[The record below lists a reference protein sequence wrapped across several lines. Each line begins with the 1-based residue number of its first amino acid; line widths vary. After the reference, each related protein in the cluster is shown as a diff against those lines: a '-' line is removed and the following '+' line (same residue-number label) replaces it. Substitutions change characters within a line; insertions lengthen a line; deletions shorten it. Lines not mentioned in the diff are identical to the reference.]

1 MTVST
6 RRGTKDVAPSRAPS
20 ALSLT
25 AWPTWTDITQD
36 FESVFSQFQR
46 SFDEL
51 LAPLQPRTS
60 PSVSDERSTLSPVVE
75 VLDRGDH
82 YTVTVELPGFSR
94 DMVDVQV
101 SRTGL
106 VLRARKKEQTE
117 DKRQDYH
124 RSERSDLVFEHQ
136 LSFPG
141 EVEPKK
147 YEQTMKNGVLELR
160 IPKREPT
167 KPSEPVGKN

>member
-6 RRGTKDVAPSRAPS
+6 RRGTKDVAPSGAPS

-25 AWPTWTDITQD
+25 AWPTWADIAHLD
-36 FESVFSQFQR
+36 GVFSEFRR

-51 LAPLQPRTS
+51 FAPFQPRTS
-60 PSVSDERSTLSPVVE
+60 PSVSEERSTRSPVVE
-75 VLDRGDH
+75 VLDQGDY

-117 DKRQDYH
+117 DKRPDYLH
-124 RSERSDLVFEHQ
+124 REKADIAFEHE
-136 LSFPG
+136 LSFPD
-141 EVEPKK
+141 EVDPKK
-147 YEQTMKNGVLELR
+147 FQETMRHGILELR
-160 IPKREPT
+160 VPKREPK
-167 KPSEPVGKN
+167 KPA